1 MLNFQ
6 IRGYGINLCAGTIDN
21 DRLQGLLNKMRDNK
35 SSLAQVMYD
44 DNWKKFSNII
54 ESRSP
59 MITNDGEL
67 IITSYN
73 SKDYYDDGHS
83 FFRSNIQDLA
93 QIPEQREINI
103 DSNLPLVVN
112 KEIYFG
118 CTFESEIE
126 DQNHEYFH
134 EEQLSISS
142 CSTPFSKHSIIDEMF
157 FNRLE
162 LKDLKRRKHELITF
176 QCSIYKKTSH
186 DVPNIA
192 TSHDLENSYDV
203 FLDSIIEINAQE
215 K

>member
-6 IRGYGINLCAGTIDN
+6 IRGYGINLCAGTIEDAKVQ
-21 DRLQGLLNKMRDNK
+21 DLLNAMRDSK

-44 DNWKKFSNII
+44 NNWREFSNII

-59 MITNDGEL
+59 FISDDGEL

-83 FFRSNIQDLA
+83 FYRAKIKDLA

-142 CSTPFSKHSIIDEMF
+142 YSTPFSQHSIIDEMF

-162 LKDLKRRKHELITF
+162 LKDLKRRKYELITF
-176 QCSIYKKTSH
+176 QCSIYKKASH
-186 DVPNIA
+186 DVPNF
-192 TSHDLENSYDV
+192 TTCHELESSYDV
-203 FLDSIIEINAQE
+203 FLDSIIEVNAQE

>member
-6 IRGYGINLCAGTIDN
+6 IRGYGINLCAGTIEDAKIQ
-21 DRLQGLLNKMRDNK
+21 DLLNAMRDSK

-44 DNWKKFSNII
+44 NNWREFSNII

-59 MITNDGEL
+59 FMSDDGEL

-83 FFRSNIQDLA
+83 FFRSNIKDLA
-93 QIPEQREINI
+93 QIPEQREMNI

-134 EEQLSISS
+134 EERLSISS
-142 CSTPFSKHSIIDEMF
+142 YSTPFSQHSIIDEMF

-162 LKDLKRRKHELITF
+162 LKDLERRKHELITF

-186 DVPNIA
+186 DVPNIT

-203 FLDSIIEINAQE
+203 FLDSIVEVNSQE

>member
-6 IRGYGINLCAGTIDN
+6 IRGYGINLCAGTIEDAKVQ
-21 DRLQGLLNKMRDNK
+21 DLLNAMRDNK

-44 DNWKKFSNII
+44 NNWREFSNII

-59 MITNDGEL
+59 FISDDGEL

-83 FFRSNIQDLA
+83 FYRAKIKDLA

-142 CSTPFSKHSIIDEMF
+142 YSTPFSKHSLIDEMF

-162 LKDLKRRKHELITF
+162 LKDLKRRKYELITF
-176 QCSIYKKTSH
+176 QCSIYKKASH
-186 DVPNIA
+186 DVPNI
-192 TSHDLENSYDV
+192 TTCNDLESSYDV

>member
-6 IRGYGINLCAGTIDN
+6 IRGYGINLCAGTIEDAKIQ
-21 DRLQGLLNKMRDNK
+21 DLLNAMRDSK

-44 DNWKKFSNII
+44 NNWREFSNII

-59 MITNDGEL
+59 FISDDGEL

-83 FFRSNIQDLA
+83 FYRAKIKDLA

-142 CSTPFSKHSIIDEMF
+142 YSIPFSQHSLIDEMF

-162 LKDLKRRKHELITF
+162 LKDLKRRKYELITF
-176 QCSIYKKTSH
+176 QCSIYKKASH
-186 DVPNIA
+186 DVPNF
-192 TSHDLENSYDV
+192 TTCHELESSYDV
-203 FLDSIIEINAQE
+203 FLDSIIEVNAQE

>member
-6 IRGYGINLCAGTIDN
+6 IRGYGINLCAGTIEDAKVQ
-21 DRLQGLLNKMRDNK
+21 DLLNAMRDSK

-44 DNWKKFSNII
+44 NNWREFSNII

-59 MITNDGEL
+59 FISDDGEL
-67 IITSYN
+67 IITSCN

-83 FFRSNIQDLA
+83 FYRAKIKDLA

-142 CSTPFSKHSIIDEMF
+142 YSTPFSKHSLIDEMF

-162 LKDLKRRKHELITF
+162 LKNLERRKHELITF
-176 QCSIYKKTSH
+176 QCSIYKKTSR
-186 DVPNIA
+186 DVPSI
-192 TSHDLENSYDV
+192 TTHHDFNDTYDV
-203 FLDSIIEINAQE
+203 FLDSIIEVNAQ
-215 K
+215 KK

>member
-6 IRGYGINLCAGTIDN
+6 IRGYGINLCAGTIEDAKVQ
-21 DRLQGLLNKMRDNK
+21 DLLNAMRDNK

-44 DNWKKFSNII
+44 NNWREFSNII

-59 MITNDGEL
+59 FISDDGEL

-83 FFRSNIQDLA
+83 FFRSKIKDLA

-142 CSTPFSKHSIIDEMF
+142 YSTPFSQHSIIDEMF

-162 LKDLKRRKHELITF
+162 LKDLERRKHELITF

-186 DVPNIA
+186 DVPNIT

>member
-44 DNWKKFSNII
+44 DNWRKFSNII

-203 FLDSIIEINAQE
+203 FLDSIIEINA
-215 K
+215 

>member
-44 DNWKKFSNII
+44 DNWRKFSNII

-83 FFRSNIQDLA
+83 FFRSNIKDLA

-134 EEQLSISS
+134 EERLSISS
-142 CSTPFSKHSIIDEMF
+142 YSTPFSQHSIIDEMF

-186 DVPNIA
+186 DVPNII
-192 TSHDLENSYDV
+192 TSHDLDNSYDV

-215 K
+215 E

>member
-6 IRGYGINLCAGTIDN
+6 IRGYGINLCVGTIDN
-21 DRLQGLLNKMRDNK
+21 DRLQVLLDTMRDNK

-44 DNWKKFSNII
+44 DNWKNFSNLI

-59 MITNDGEL
+59 LITNDGEL

-83 FFRSNIQDLA
+83 FFRSKIEDIVQV
-93 QIPEQREINI
+93 PEERELKINS
-103 DSNLPLVVN
+103 DLPLVVN

-126 DQNHEYFH
+126 DQSHEYFH
-134 EEQLSISS
+134 GEQVSISS
-142 CSTPFSKHSIIDEMF
+142 YSTPFSQHSIIDEMF

-162 LKDLKRRKHELITF
+162 LKNLERRKHELITF
-176 QCSIYKKTSH
+176 QCSIYKKASR
-186 DVPNIA
+186 DVPSI
-192 TSHDLENSYDV
+192 TTHHDFDETYDV
-203 FLDSIIEINAQE
+203 FLDSIIEVDAQ
-215 K
+215 KK

>member
-6 IRGYGINLCAGTIDN
+6 IRGYGINLCAGTIEDAKVQ
-21 DRLQGLLNKMRDNK
+21 DLLNAMRDSK

-44 DNWKKFSNII
+44 NNWREFSNII

-59 MITNDGEL
+59 FISDDGEL
-67 IITSYN
+67 IITSCN
-73 SKDYYDDGHS
+73 SKDYYDDGLS
-83 FFRSNIQDLA
+83 FYRAKIKDLA

-142 CSTPFSKHSIIDEMF
+142 YSTPFSQHPLIDEMF

-162 LKDLKRRKHELITF
+162 LKDLKRRKYELITF
-176 QCSIYKKTSH
+176 QCSIYKKASH
-186 DVPNIA
+186 DVPNF
-192 TSHDLENSYDV
+192 TTCHELESSYDV
-203 FLDSIIEINAQE
+203 FLDSIIEVNAQE

>member
-44 DNWKKFSNII
+44 DNWRKFSNII

-83 FFRSNIQDLA
+83 FFRSNIKDLA

-118 CTFESEIE
+118 CTFDSEIE

-134 EEQLSISS
+134 EERLSISS
-142 CSTPFSKHSIIDEMF
+142 YSTPFSQHSIIDEMF

-162 LKDLKRRKHELITF
+162 LKDLERRKHELITF
-176 QCSIYKKTSH
+176 QCSIYKKTSQN
-186 DVPNIA
+186 VPNIT
-192 TSHDLENSYDV
+192 TSHDLESSYDV

>member
-6 IRGYGINLCAGTIDN
+6 IRGYGINLCAGTIDK
-21 DRLQGLLNKMRDNK
+21 DRLQCLLNNMRDNK

-44 DNWKKFSNII
+44 DNWRKFSNII

-83 FFRSNIQDLA
+83 FFRSNIKDLA

-134 EEQLSISS
+134 EERLSISAY
-142 CSTPFSKHSIIDEMF
+142 STPFSQHSIIDEMF

-186 DVPNIA
+186 DVPNIT

>member
-21 DRLQGLLNKMRDNK
+21 NKLQGLLNKMRDNK

-44 DNWKKFSNII
+44 DNWRKFSNII

-83 FFRSNIQDLA
+83 FFRSNIKDLA

-134 EEQLSISS
+134 EERLSISS
-142 CSTPFSKHSIIDEMF
+142 YSTPFSQHSIIDEMF

-176 QCSIYKKTSH
+176 QCSIYNKISY

-203 FLDSIIEINAQE
+203 FLDSIIEINAQ
-215 K
+215 KK

>member
-6 IRGYGINLCAGTIDN
+6 IRGYGINLCSGTIDN

-44 DNWKKFSNII
+44 DNWRKFSNII

-83 FFRSNIQDLA
+83 FFRSSIKDLV
-93 QIPEQREINI
+93 QIPEQREMNI

-134 EEQLSISS
+134 EERLSISS
-142 CSTPFSKHSIIDEMF
+142 YSTPFSQHSIIDEMF

-162 LKDLKRRKHELITF
+162 
-176 QCSIYKKTSH
+176 Q
-186 DVPNIA
+186 
-192 TSHDLENSYDV
+192 
-203 FLDSIIEINAQE
+203 
-215 K
+215 

>member
-6 IRGYGINLCAGTIDN
+6 IRGYGINLCAGTIEDAKVQ
-21 DRLQGLLNKMRDNK
+21 DLLNAMRDNK
-35 SSLAQVMYD
+35 SSLAQVMYEN
-44 DNWKKFSNII
+44 NWREFSNIM

-59 MITNDGEL
+59 FISDDGEL

-83 FFRSNIQDLA
+83 FYRAKIKDLA

-142 CSTPFSKHSIIDEMF
+142 YSTPFSQHPLIDEMF

-162 LKDLKRRKHELITF
+162 LKDLKRRKYELITF
-176 QCSIYKKTSH
+176 RCSIYKKASH
-186 DVPNIA
+186 DVPNF
-192 TSHDLENSYDV
+192 TTCHELESSYDV
-203 FLDSIIEINAQE
+203 FLDSIIEVNAQE

>member
-6 IRGYGINLCAGTIDN
+6 IRGYGINLCAGTIEDAKVQ
-21 DRLQGLLNKMRDNK
+21 DLLNAMRDNK
-35 SSLAQVMYD
+35 SSLARVVYD
-44 DNWKKFSNII
+44 DNWRKFSNII

-59 MITNDGEL
+59 FISDDGEL

-83 FFRSNIQDLA
+83 FYRAKIKDLA

-142 CSTPFSKHSIIDEMF
+142 YSTPFSQHSLIDEMF

-162 LKDLKRRKHELITF
+162 LKDLKRRKYELITF

-186 DVPNIA
+186 DVPNIT
-192 TSHDLENSYDV
+192 TSNDLENSYDT

-215 K
+215 E

>member
-6 IRGYGINLCAGTIDN
+6 IRGYGINLSAGTIDN
-21 DRLQGLLNKMRDNK
+21 DRLQGLLNKIRDNK
-35 SSLAQVMYD
+35 SSLSQVMYN
-44 DNWKKFSNII
+44 DNWRKFSNII
-54 ESRSP
+54 ESSSP
-59 MITNDGEL
+59 FITDDGEL

-83 FFRSNIQDLA
+83 FFRSKIKDLA
-93 QIPEQREINI
+93 QIPEQREMNI

-118 CTFESEIE
+118 CTFESEIK
-126 DQNHEYFH
+126 DQNHDYFH

-142 CSTPFSKHSIIDEMF
+142 YSTPFSQHSIIDEMF

-186 DVPNIA
+186 DISII
-192 TSHDLENSYDV
+192 TTCHDLERSYDV